1 MKNKSEPIQGTGSS
15 NLKEQYVDA
24 KTVSIYTSLAESTIY
39 EWAGQGKIPSIK
51 LGRRVLFDLDDI
63 DKMMQSM
70 KRTYN
75 KEEEIANKI
84 LGDIHGN

>member
-1 MKNKSEPIQGTGSS
+1 MTNRR
-15 NLKEQYVDA
+15 YVNINEVA
-24 KTVSIYTSLAESTIY
+24 EHTSLPVKSLY
-39 EWAGQGKIPSIK
+39 ELASQGRMPSIK
-51 LGRRVLFDLDDI
+51 YGRRVLFDLDDI

-70 KRTYN
+70 KRTCN